1 MSKRITIYDIAR
13 ELGVS
18 TATVNRA
25 MNNKPGVSEKTR
37 QKVQETA
44 KSMGFT
50 VNQIAKSLA
59 RPPIRLEFLICNPS
73 SDISF
78 FQDEICAGVQF
89 EAERLK
95 DYNVSCIVQRFA
107 GDPFAAQKDYIERLR
122 TLIAE
127 PKPDGILMIP
137 TFQTNELYGCIR
149 QLREA
154 EIQVGLIS
162 NDLPGSNRLF
172 ACHQNAALAGRIAAE
187 LLCKMTS
194 GGKVAAF
201 SGHANIQDHY
211 DSIDGFQ
218 NECRRRNMELI
229 AVCESH
235 DDPDFAAY
243 NFEKLYARH
252 PEIEGIYIN
261 SANSISICKKMKES
275 GLAGRIRVITSDV
288 FDELTPFI
296 RENVVQAT
304 IFQDPFRQGRTA
316 MKYLYRAVS
325 EGVIPPSDILIRPQI
340 VVQSNLDEFLYDK
353 RGGVDS

>member
-59 RPPIRLEFLICNPS
+59 RPPIRLEFLIYNLI

-78 FQDEICAGVQF
+78 FHDEICAGVQF
-89 EAERLK
+89 EADRLK
-95 DYNVSCIVQRFA
+95 DYNVSYAVRKIT
-107 GDPFAAQKDYIERLR
+107 GDPFAVQKAYIERLQA
-122 TLIAE
+122 LLAKSE
-127 PKPDGILMIP
+127 LDGILMVP
-137 TFQTNELYGCIR
+137 TVQTSELYSCIR
-149 QLREA
+149 QLRDA
-154 EIQVGLIS
+154 GIQVGLIS

-187 LLCKMTS
+187 LLCKMTFS
-194 GGKVAAF
+194 GKVAAF

-218 NECRRRNMELI
+218 NECSRRNMELI

-243 NFEKLYARH
+243 NFEKLYSLH
-252 PEIEGIYIN
+252 SEIEGIYIN
-261 SANSISICKKMKES
+261 SANSISICKKVKEL

-296 RENVVQAT
+296 REDVVQAT

-353 RGGVDS
+353 RGEVDS